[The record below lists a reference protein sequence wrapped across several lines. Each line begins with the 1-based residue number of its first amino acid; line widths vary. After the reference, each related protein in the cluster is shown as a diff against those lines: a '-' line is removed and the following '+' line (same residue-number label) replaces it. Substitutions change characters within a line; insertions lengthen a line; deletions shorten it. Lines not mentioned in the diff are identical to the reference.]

1 MSNNH
6 RSLSTPPLADSA
18 PHGVWLHS
26 PLRRRV
32 SAWRLLPSFLLPPV
46 TSLLRFVYALRLA
59 TRSAGGH
66 ISVLLSKKQ
75 WAVELGKGVQRL
87 PNGCLTA
94 DERTIERSRCIQEL
108 SSRYPWASMVERM
121 LFLEGFDKGEEFA
134 HRTGK
139 QESET

>member
-6 RSLSTPPLADSA
+6 RSLSIPPLADSA
-18 PHGVWLHS
+18 PREAWLHS
-26 PLRRRV
+26 PQRKPV
-32 SAWRLLPSFLLPPV
+32 SAWRLLPSSLLPPV
-46 TSLLRFVYALRLA
+46 ISLLRFVYALRLA
-59 TRSAGGH
+59 VRSAGGH

-75 WAVELGKGVQRL
+75 WTVELGKGVQRL

-121 LFLEGFDKGEEFA
+121 LFLEGFDKGEQFA
-134 HRTGK
+134 HRTDK
-139 QESET
+139 RESET